1 MCLLDAIGFPL
12 GNAFF
17 STTTVIP
24 VALAAAGAD
33 KLSVGLLVAMI
44 MVIQAIPGLIAVRWV
59 SKMPI
64 VKNYVGWVGIGER
77 VALLPLAWFVVAW
90 GPSKPTWFVTAV
102 FGCFALHMFF
112 MGINMP
118 AYWVLVGKVIPTNW
132 RGRLY
137 GFAGGIAG
145 VLSIGVDAL
154 MRNVVFS
161 GKNDG
166 FPHGYSAGF
175 VIGFVIL
182 MVSLV
187 PLFLVREQ
195 PMLSQAGNSYSLA
208 AYKEVWT
215 SDSKFRQLTTGQ
227 LVFVLSSMMVPFLV
241 LHGRESLGATD
252 GHLATYTTVTLLSS
266 SLGSLYL
273 GYLSDKYGNFK
284 VYKWSMVVGVVC
296 ALYAIV
302 CRSASWYTVVFV
314 LQGLSASGVGI
325 VAMNLVM
332 ELAGSAK
339 RIGVYS
345 SFYSALTS
353 IPRAIAPVIGSLIAG
368 GLGYVPLFSTCVV
381 AIVIALWITLAHRHN
396 QPTGL
401 DTLDHVA

>member
-44 MVIQAIPGLIAVRWV
+44 MVIQAIPGLFAVRWV

-90 GPSKPTWFVTAV
+90 GPSKPSWFVVSV
-102 FGCFALHMFF
+102 FVCFAFHMFF

-154 MRNVVFS
+154 MR
-161 GKNDG
+161 KNDG
-166 FPHGYSAGF
+166 FPYGYSTGF

-182 MVSLV
+182 MVSLF

-195 PMLSQAGNSYSLA
+195 PMLSQAGSTYSLA
-208 AYKEVWT
+208 AYKDVWK
-215 SDSKFRQLTTGQ
+215 SDGRFRQLTTGQ

-241 LHGRESLGATD
+241 LYGRESLGATD
-252 GHLATYTTVTLLSS
+252 SHLATYTTVTLLAS

-284 VYKWSMVVGVVC
+284 VYKWSMVVGAIC
-296 ALYAIV
+296 AIYAIV
-302 CRSASWYTVVFV
+302 CRSASWYTLVFV

-353 IPRAIAPVIGSLIAG
+353 IPRAVAPVIGSLIAS
-368 GLGYVPLFSTCVV
+368 GLGYIPLFVTCVF
-381 AIVIALWITLAHRHN
+381 ATVIALWITLAHRHD

-401 DTLDHVA
+401 DTLDHAA